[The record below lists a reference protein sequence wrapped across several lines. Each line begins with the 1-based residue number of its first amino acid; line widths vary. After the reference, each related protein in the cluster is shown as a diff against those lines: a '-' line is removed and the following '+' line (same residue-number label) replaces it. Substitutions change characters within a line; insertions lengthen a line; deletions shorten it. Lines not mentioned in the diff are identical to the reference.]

1 MAEEIGYRYP
11 PERRGWTCYHCDETF
26 TTWGSAEDHFGK
38 TPDSKPGCL
47 IKIQLG
53 NERGLLME
61 LRKREAEL
69 EEWEQRALL
78 AEQREEGLAGQVSEF
93 ERIAG
98 GGVHELRCKLDSM
111 QGLVVT
117 AEALIYGFR
126 ERSPEIYAEVVG

>member
-1 MAEEIGYRYP
+1 MNGEYRYP

-38 TPDSKPGCL
+38 TPSSKPGCL

-53 NERGLLME
+53 DERGLEME
-61 LRKREAEL
+61 IRKLEAEV
-69 EEWEQRALL
+69 ETWRNRALL
-78 AEQREEGLAGQVSEF
+78 AEDREESLAGQVSEF

-111 QGLVVT
+111 EGLVVT
-117 AEALIYGFR
+117 ANVLIEGFR
-126 ERSPEIYAEVVG
+126 DLDPKKYAEVIG